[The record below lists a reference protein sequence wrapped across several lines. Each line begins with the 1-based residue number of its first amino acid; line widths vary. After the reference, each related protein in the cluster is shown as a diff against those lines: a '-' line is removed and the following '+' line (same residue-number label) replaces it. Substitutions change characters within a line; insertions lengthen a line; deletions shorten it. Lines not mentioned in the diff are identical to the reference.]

1 MAYEVSCSHCSARF
15 SLTADLYARKIKGR
29 ISTIRCPRCSKDT
42 TIDDSAGDGR
52 APPLKPLADVDS
64 SRRPEPISERRISYS
79 DVTRESL
86 EAVVE
91 LAALAPKRLHPPP
104 VPRKTPELAKKALWI
119 VSYAE
124 DDDRELTVLQIR
136 SALVRGEV
144 TRDSLVWQEGMPE
157 WIAMGQVP
165 ELAAILPR
173 AGEVLK
179 HRMPSD
185 KSPRRPSSHP
195 PPKREGPVRMPAIPG
210 SRAMKPL
217 LPTGQPSAEGA
228 APAPEEKARTR
239 PDLPKPRLRS
249 PPAEAAPVTPRD
261 ESEPPPSSG
270 SPALR
275 SLTQKVGR
283 VVAPQRADEPLF
295 GMQSADRGLMSW
307 SDVDASRLT
316 APAADDFPAPI
327 EAATPAAPPE
337 RRRGRM
343 KAPGAAIRAEEAPA
357 EDFAPPSPRAS
368 APPLIDA
375 ADAAGQ
381 PARTRSPLLWLLLLA
396 GLMFGVAWLL
406 LRSPWAAQPRTEE
419 AQSPA
424 AVVAAKPAN
433 HAAPE
438 QSAPP
443 TEPSAAP
450 ADSTDPQGAGAA
462 GPRAAETPEPA
473 EEPRQRART
482 PVASAP
488 ERSPTES
495 TTPSAP
501 AKRPAGEPTART
513 VEPAEPP
520 AAEPSRPAVTAP
532 FDKTAAVSALN
543 ALAGQASACRQ
554 GSDPSGIATV
564 VLTFAPS
571 GRVTSATV
579 NGPPFAGTSTGGCV
593 ARTLRRA
600 HVPAFSG
607 EHVTVSKTVLVQ

>member
-1 MAYEVSCSHCSARF
+1 
-15 SLTADLYARKIKGR
+15 
-29 ISTIRCPRCSKDT
+29 
-42 TIDDSAGDGR
+42 
-52 APPLKPLADVDS
+52 
-64 SRRPEPISERRISYS
+64 
-79 DVTRESL
+79 
-86 EAVVE
+86 
-91 LAALAPKRLHPPP
+91 
-104 VPRKTPELAKKALWI
+104 
-119 VSYAE
+119 
-124 DDDRELTVLQIR
+124 
-136 SALVRGEV
+136 
-144 TRDSLVWQEGMPE
+144 
-157 WIAMGQVP
+157 
-165 ELAAILPR
+165 
-173 AGEVLK
+173 
-179 HRMPSD
+179 
-185 KSPRRPSSHP
+185 
-195 PPKREGPVRMPAIPG
+195 MPAIPG

-249 PPAEAAPVTPRD
+249 QPAEAAPVTPRD

-275 SLTQKVGR
+275 SLTQKAGR
-283 VVAPQRADEPLF
+283 VVAPQSADEPLF

-316 APAADDFPAPI
+316 APAADDVPAPV

-337 RRRGRM
+337 RRSGRM

-375 ADAAGQ
+375 ADSAGP

-406 LRSPWAAQPRTEE
+406 LRSPWATQPRTEE
-419 AQSPA
+419 TQSPA

-443 TEPSAAP
+443 MEPSAAP
-450 ADSTDPQGAGAA
+450 ADSTDPEDVGAA

-473 EEPRQRART
+473 EDPRQRAHT
-482 PVASAP
+482 PVASVP
-488 ERSPTES
+488 GRSPAES
-495 TTPSAP
+495 GTPSAP
-501 AKRPAGEPTART
+501 AKRPAAAEPTAR
-513 VEPAEPP
+513 VAEPTEPP
-520 AAEPSRPAVTAP
+520 AAEPSRPAVTSP

-543 ALAGQASACRQ
+543 ALAGQASTCRQ

-579 NGPPFAGTSTGGCV
+579 NGPPFAGTPTGGCV

-600 HVPAFSG
+600 QVPAFSG
-607 EHVTVSKTVLVQ
+607 DHVTVSKSVLVH

>member
-1 MAYEVSCSHCSARF
+1 MAYEVTCSHCSARF

-42 TIDDSAGDGR
+42 TIDDSAGEGR
-52 APPLKPLADVDS
+52 APPLKPLTDVDS

-79 DVTRESL
+79 DATRESL

-91 LAALAPKRLHPPP
+91 LAAAAPKRLQPPP

-144 TRDSLVWQEGMPE
+144 TRDTLVWQEGMPA

-173 AGEVLK
+173 TGEVLK

-185 KSPRRPSSHP
+185 KSPRRPSSRP
-195 PPKREGPVRMPAIPG
+195 PPKPEGPVHMPAIPG
-210 SRAMKPL
+210 SRAMKP
-217 LPTGQPSAEGA
+217 PAPAGQPSADGTASESQD
-228 APAPEEKARTR
+228 KARTR
-239 PDLPKPRLRS
+239 PDLPKPRLRN
-249 PPAEAAPVTPRD
+249 PPAEPAPVTPRD

-275 SLTQKVGR
+275 SLTQKAGR
-283 VVAPQRADEPLF
+283 GGLASPRADEPLF
-295 GMQSADRGLMSW
+295 GMQSADPGLMSW

-316 APAADDFPAPI
+316 APAADDVPAQV

-337 RRRGRM
+337 RRRRRV
-343 KAPGAAIRAEEAPA
+343 KAPVGATPPEEAPA
-357 EDFAPPSPRAS
+357 EDFAPASPRAS
-368 APPLIDA
+368 APPLEA
-375 ADAAGQ
+375 ADTVGQ
-381 PARTRSPLLWLLLLA
+381 PARTRSPLLWVLLLA

-406 LRSPWAAQPRTEE
+406 LRSPWAARARTEDG
-419 AQSPA
+419 QPPA
-424 AVVAAKPAN
+424 AVVAAKPAD

-438 QSAPP
+438 QSALP
-443 TEPSAAP
+443 TEPSATP
-450 ADSTDPQGAGAA
+450 TDSTDLRDAGSAA
-462 GPRAAETPEPA
+462 PVAETAEPA
-473 EEPRQRART
+473 EVPQKRAR
-482 PVASAP
+482 PAAAAP
-488 ERSPTES
+488 ERSAAES
-495 TTPSAP
+495 VTPGAP
-501 AKRPAGEPTART
+501 AKRPAGEPIARAA
-513 VEPAEPP
+513 EPAEPP
-520 AAEPSRPAVTAP
+520 SVEPSRPAVTAP
-532 FDKTAAVSALN
+532 FDKTAAVTVLN
-543 ALAGQASACRQ
+543 SLAGQASACRQ

-600 HVPAFSG
+600 QVPAFSG
-607 EHVTVSKTVLVQ
+607 DHVTVSKSVLVQ

>member
-1 MAYEVSCSHCSARF
+1 MAYEVTCSHCSARF

-42 TIDDSAGDGR
+42 TIDDSTGEGR

-91 LAALAPKRLHPPP
+91 LAAAAPKRLQPPP

-144 TRDSLVWQEGMPE
+144 TRDTLVWQEGMPA

-185 KSPRRPSSHP
+185 KSPRRPSSRP
-195 PPKREGPVRMPAIPG
+195 PPKPEGPVRMPAIPG
-210 SRAMKPL
+210 SRAMKPP
-217 LPTGQPSAEGA
+217 LPTGQGPAEAA
-228 APAPEEKARTR
+228 APEPEEKARTR
-239 PDLPKPRLRS
+239 PDLPKPRWRN
-249 PPAEAAPVTPRD
+249 PPPESAPVTPRD

-275 SLTQKVGR
+275 SLTQKASR
-283 VVAPQRADEPLF
+283 AATPQSADEALF
-295 GMQSADRGLMSW
+295 GMRSADPGLMNW
-307 SDVDASRLT
+307 ADVDASRLT
-316 APAADDFPAPI
+316 APAADGVPAPL
-327 EAATPAAPPE
+327 EAAPPE
-337 RRRGRM
+337 RRHGRT
-343 KAPGAAIRAEEAPA
+343 KPASGALGAEQTGGEDSAPA
-357 EDFAPPSPRAS
+357 SPRAS
-368 APPLIDA
+368 APPLIEA
-375 ADAAGQ
+375 ADAAEQ
-381 PARTRSPLLWLLLLA
+381 PARPRSPLLWVVLLA

-406 LRSPWAAQPRTEE
+406 LRSPWAARARTEE
-419 AQSPA
+419 PEAPA
-424 AVVAAKPAN
+424 TAVAAKPED
-433 HAAPE
+433 HAAGE
-438 QSAPP
+438 QPGSP

-450 ADSTDPQGAGAA
+450 ADSTEARDAGAA
-462 GPRAAETPEPA
+462 VPTAPETPEAA
-473 EEPRQRART
+473 EEPRQRAHA
-482 PVASAP
+482 PVAAAP
-488 ERSPTES
+488 ERSTAKS
-495 TTPSAP
+495 ATPGDSS
-501 AKRPAGEPTART
+501 KRPAEEPA
-513 VEPAEPP
+513 EPAEPP

-532 FDKTAAVSALN
+532 FDKTAAVSVLN

-600 HVPAFSG
+600 QVPAFNG
-607 EHVTVSKTVLVQ
+607 DHVTVSKSVLVQ